1 MDIAKFL
8 RIVFL
13 YSTSCGCFW
22 QSYHGTVK
30 SDGVFVLWSH
40 ASTCFRFWSK
50 TFTKRCSNNFYYH
63 VTKQFLPCL
72 IWFVTCFRFQN
83 MFRKNINCFR
93 FWRKTYTKRCTS
105 NYLTSR
111 VKKRYLAVYQ
121 VLSILGYDLE
131 NGTWRWKFRFWYC
144 SAFVYFADLKT
155 IYFAFCL
162 CCSWKLF

>member
-1 MDIAKFL
+1 M
-8 RIVFL
+8 
-13 YSTSCGCFW
+13 GCLFFDLTPPRAFDFD
-22 QSYHGTVK
+22 QKLSRNV
-30 SDGVFVLWSH
+30 VQII
-40 ASTCFRFWSK
+40 
-50 TFTKRCSNNFYYH
+50 FTITWPNNF
-63 VTKQFLPCL
+63 FLA
-72 IWFVTCFRFQN
+72 WFDSSRAFDFR

-111 VKKRYLAVYQ
+111 VKKRYFAVYQ

-131 NGTWRWKFRFWYC
+131 NGTRRWKFRFWYC